1 MMANIS
7 VKTGVVAVL
16 LSWTVLVSG
25 CSTTPT
31 SPSAT
36 SGAGTGQSAVAP
48 SAENETDTDAETR
61 SAAATPAGQAATA
74 KFPPADVTAF
84 RTIVTDTLAKVQ
96 AGDQAG
102 AVVRITDLETAWD
115 DAQDRLEPMDP
126 TGWESLDRK
135 IDNAL
140 KAVRSTSPDPAA
152 EKQSLNELLSAL
164 Q

>member
-1 MMANIS
+1 MITNIS
-7 VKTGVVAVL
+7 VKTGTVAVL
-16 LSWTVLVSG
+16 LSWTALVSG
-25 CSTTPT
+25 CSTTAT
-31 SPSAT
+31 SPPAT
-36 SGAGTGQSAVAP
+36 SGAGAGQSAVAP
-48 SAENETDTDAETR
+48 NAETDAETG
-61 SAAATPAGQAATA
+61 AAAPMPSGQSTIA

-84 RTIVTDTLAKVQ
+84 RTIVTDTLSKVQ
-96 AGDQAG
+96 TGDQAG
-102 AVVRITDLETAWD
+102 AVTRITDLETAWD

-140 KAVRSTSPDPAA
+140 KAVRASAPDPAT

>member
-1 MMANIS
+1 MMADIR
-7 VKTGVVAVL
+7 VKTGMVAVL
-16 LSWTVLVSG
+16 LSWAVLVSG
-25 CSTTPT
+25 CSSTQT
-31 SPSAT
+31 SAPAT
-36 SGAGTGQSAVAP
+36 SGASTGQSAAAP
-48 SAENETDTDAETR
+48 SADT
-61 SAAATPAGQAATA
+61 GQSATA

-96 AGDQAG
+96 TGDQAG
-102 AVVRITDLETAWD
+102 AVARITDLESAWD

>member
-1 MMANIS
+1 MIANVS
-7 VKTGVVAVL
+7 VKTGMVAVL

-25 CSTTPT
+25 CSSTST
-31 SPSAT
+31 SPPAT
-36 SGAGTGQSAVAP
+36 SGAATGQSAAAP
-48 SAENETDTDAETR
+48 SADTESDAETG
-61 SAAATPAGQAATA
+61 AAAPMPAGQSAVA

-96 AGDQAG
+96 AGDQPG
-102 AVVRITDLETAWD
+102 AIVRITDLETAWD

-140 KAVRSTSPDPAA
+140 KAVRSTAPDPTA

>member
-1 MMANIS
+1 MIANIS
-7 VKTGVVAVL
+7 VKTGTVAVL

-25 CSTTPT
+25 CSSTQT
-31 SPSAT
+31 SAPAT
-36 SGAGTGQSAVAP
+36 SGAGTGQSAAAP
-48 SAENETDTDAETR
+48 SADT
-61 SAAATPAGQAATA
+61 GQSATA

-96 AGDQAG
+96 TGDQAG
-102 AVVRITDLETAWD
+102 AVARITDLETAWD

>member
-7 VKTGVVAVL
+7 VKTGMVAVL
-16 LSWTVLVSG
+16 LSWAVLVSG
-25 CSTTPT
+25 CSSTQT
-31 SPSAT
+31 SAPAT
-36 SGAGTGQSAVAP
+36 SGAGPGQSAAAPSADTGQSAV
-48 SAENETDTDAETR
+48 
-61 SAAATPAGQAATA
+61 A

-96 AGDQAG
+96 SGDQSG
-102 AVVRITDLETAWD
+102 AVTRITDLETAWD

-140 KAVRSTSPDPAA
+140 KAVRSTAPDPTA

>member
-1 MMANIS
+1 MIANVS
-7 VKTGVVAVL
+7 VKTGMVAVL

-25 CSTTPT
+25 CSTTST
-31 SPSAT
+31 SPPAT
-36 SGAGTGQSAVAP
+36 SGAGTGQSAVAT
-48 SAENETDTDAETR
+48 SAD
-61 SAAATPAGQAATA
+61 AGQSATA

-102 AVVRITDLETAWD
+102 AVARITDLETAWD

-140 KAVRSTSPDPAA
+140 KAVRSTAPDPAA

>member
-1 MMANIS
+1 MIANIG
-7 VKTGVVAVL
+7 VKTGIAAVL
-16 LSWTVLVSG
+16 LFWAVLVSG
-25 CSTTPT
+25 CSTTQT
-31 SPSAT
+31 SAPAT
-36 SGAGTGQSAVAP
+36 SGAGTGQSAAAP
-48 SAENETDTDAETR
+48 SADT
-61 SAAATPAGQAATA
+61 GQSATA

-96 AGDQAG
+96 TGDQAG
-102 AVVRITDLETAWD
+102 AVAGITGLETAWD

>member
-1 MMANIS
+1 MMANIR
-7 VKTGVVAVL
+7 VKTGTVAVL

-25 CSTTPT
+25 CSTTQT
-31 SPSAT
+31 SPVAT
-36 SGAGTGQSAVAP
+36 SGASTGQSAAAP
-48 SAENETDTDAETR
+48 SADT
-61 SAAATPAGQAATA
+61 GQSATA

-96 AGDQAG
+96 TGDQAG
-102 AVVRITDLETAWD
+102 AVARITDLETAWD

>member
-7 VKTGVVAVL
+7 VMTGTVAVL

-25 CSTTPT
+25 CSSTLT
-31 SPSAT
+31 SPPAT
-36 SGAGTGQSAVAP
+36 SGASTGQSAAAP
-48 SAENETDTDAETR
+48 SADT
-61 SAAATPAGQAATA
+61 GQSATA

-102 AVVRITDLETAWD
+102 AVARITDLETAWD

-140 KAVRSTSPDPAA
+140 KAVRSTAPDPTA

>member
-7 VKTGVVAVL
+7 VLKTGMVAVL

-31 SPSAT
+31 SPPAT
-36 SGAGTGQSAVAP
+36 SGAATGQSAAAP
-48 SAENETDTDAETR
+48 SAETDTDTETG
-61 SAAATPAGQAATA
+61 AAAPMPSGQSAIA
-74 KFPPADVTAF
+74 KFPPADVTGF

-102 AVVRITDLETAWD
+102 AVARITDLETAWD
-115 DAQDRLEPMDP
+115 DAQAKLEPMDP
-126 TGWESLDRK
+126 TGWGVIDGK
-135 IDNAL
+135 IDKAL
-140 KAVRSTSPDPAA
+140 KAVRSTAPDPAA
-152 EKQSLNELLSAL
+152 EKQTLNDLSTAL

>member
-1 MMANIS
+1 MIANIS
-7 VKTGVVAVL
+7 VKTGTVAVL

-25 CSTTPT
+25 CSTTQT
-31 SPSAT
+31 SPVAT
-36 SGAGTGQSAVAP
+36 SGASTGQSAAAPSADTGQSAV
-48 SAENETDTDAETR
+48 
-61 SAAATPAGQAATA
+61 A

-96 AGDQAG
+96 AGDQSG
-102 AVVRITDLETAWD
+102 AVARITDLETAWD

-140 KAVRSTSPDPAA
+140 KAVRSTAPDPAA
-152 EKQSLNELLSAL
+152 EKQSLNELLTAL

>member
-1 MMANIS
+1 MIANIS
-7 VKTGVVAVL
+7 VKTGTVAVL
-16 LSWTVLVSG
+16 LSWTILVSG
-25 CSTTPT
+25 CSSTPT
-31 SPSAT
+31 SAPAT
-36 SGAGTGQSAVAP
+36 SGASTGQSAAAP
-48 SAENETDTDAETR
+48 SADT
-61 SAAATPAGQAATA
+61 GQSATA

-96 AGDQAG
+96 TGDQAG
-102 AVVRITDLETAWD
+102 AVARITDLETAWD

-140 KAVRSTSPDPAA
+140 KAVRSTAPDPTA

>member
-1 MMANIS
+1 MISNIS
-7 VKTGVVAVL
+7 VKTGTVAVL
-16 LSWTVLVSG
+16 LSWIVLVSG
-25 CSTTPT
+25 CSTTQT
-31 SPSAT
+31 SPVAT
-36 SGAGTGQSAVAP
+36 SGASTGQSAAAPSADTGQSAV
-48 SAENETDTDAETR
+48 
-61 SAAATPAGQAATA
+61 A

-96 AGDQAG
+96 AGDQSG
-102 AVVRITDLETAWD
+102 AVARITDLETAWD

-140 KAVRSTSPDPAA
+140 KAVRSTAPDPAA
-152 EKQSLNELLSAL
+152 EKQSLNELLTAL

>member
-7 VKTGVVAVL
+7 VKTGMVAVL

-25 CSTTPT
+25 CSSTST
-31 SPSAT
+31 SPPAT
-36 SGAGTGQSAVAP
+36 SGTAKSQSAVATT
-48 SAENETDTDAETR
+48 ADT
-61 SAAATPAGQAATA
+61 GQSATA

-102 AVVRITDLETAWD
+102 AGARITDLETAWD
-115 DAQDRLEPMDP
+115 DAQDELEPMDP

-140 KAVRSTSPDPAA
+140 RAVRSTAPDPTA

-164 Q
+164 

>member
-7 VKTGVVAVL
+7 VNTGMVAVL

-25 CSTTPT
+25 CSSTPT
-31 SPSAT
+31 SPPAT
-36 SGAGTGQSAVAP
+36 SGAGTGQSAAAP
-48 SAENETDTDAETR
+48 SADT
-61 SAAATPAGQAATA
+61 GQSATA

-96 AGDQAG
+96 TGDQAG
-102 AVVRITDLETAWD
+102 AVARITDLETAWD

-126 TGWESLDRK
+126 TGWGVIDGK
-135 IDNAL
+135 IDQAL
-140 KAVRSTSPDPAA
+140 KAVRTSAPDPAK
-152 EKQSLNELLSAL
+152 EKQSLNDLLAAL